1 MFDFNIPGFIVPDI
15 LLLIFPFIVIGSRL
29 FCSAQSKVPWR
40 IANIGFIAIF
50 VLLNLIPIATGEG
63 RFFITNWRVDDFG
76 VLMREVLMVSAIL
89 GIWFAKD
96 YFEHGADGKPQMHQI
111 AEFIGAIAFATFGGF
126 TVVSAC
132 DMLTLFLGLEIA
144 TIPMY
149 ALTAWNK
156 KDQLGSEAAT
166 KYILMGSVATAF
178 ELFGF
183 SYLYG
188 FAGSLHFSEI
198 QAAVATGTS
207 PLLWVAVLFLF
218 CGIGFKLTL
227 FPFYTWAPDV
237 YEGAPTP
244 VTAVLS
250 VTSKATAIAFLAVL
264 VFGPLQPV
272 IDKINPLIAL
282 LAGTTLFVGNLGA
295 LKQSRLRRFM
305 AYSSIAQAGYI
316 MVALLGPEVTAKT
329 AIIYY
334 LFVYAV
340 SNYLAFFIFG
350 IIGHHREETFASL
363 RGLSKQDVNLA
374 IALAISM
381 FSLAG
386 IPPLAGFFGKFHLFF
401 CGAANGHYT
410 LVAFA
415 VLNNVLALFYYI
427 QLIKSAWVDEPDGH
441 LTPLRLTKRQR
452 GVIILLS
459 VMVVILGFLPFL
471 SNNVF
476 SGFNF

>member
-1 MFDFNIPGFIVPDI
+1 
-15 LLLIFPFIVIGSRL
+15 
-29 FCSAQSKVPWR
+29 
-40 IANIGFIAIF
+40 
-50 VLLNLIPIATGEG
+50 
-63 RFFITNWRVDDFG
+63 
-76 VLMREVLMVSAIL
+76 
-89 GIWFAKD
+89 
-96 YFEHGADGKPQMHQI
+96 MHQI
-111 AEFIGAIAFATFGGF
+111 AEFIGAIAFATFGGV

-132 DMLTLFLGLEIA
+132 DMLTFFLGLEIA

-188 FAGSLHFSEI
+188 FAGSLHFGDI
-198 QAAVATGTS
+198 QQAVAAGTS

-250 VTSKATAIAFLAVL
+250 VTSKATAIAFLVVL
-264 VFGPLQPV
+264 VFGPFAPIQEQIAPF
-272 IDKINPLIAL
+272 IAL

-316 MVALLGPEVTAKT
+316 MVALLGPATTAKT

-363 RGLSKQDVNLA
+363 RGLSKQNPSLA

-401 CGAANGHYT
+401 SGASTGHYM

-427 QLIKSAWVDEPDGH
+427 QLIKSAWVEDHDGH
-441 LTPLRLTKRQR
+441 LSPLRLTRRQR
-452 GVIILLS
+452 GVIVALS
-459 VMVVILGFLPFL
+459 IAVVALGFIPFL
-471 SNNVF
+471 SNNIFAGF
-476 SGFNF
+476 SF